1 MGQQEMGRK
10 FTQEIMHLH
19 SRTYISIFCGEGER
33 LRIAPISREGTGHH
47 LEIVFCCWRAKPKL
61 FATL

>member
-47 LEIVFCCWRAKPKL
+47 LEIVFCCWRATPKL